1 MDGDGF
7 CGNHDHFSETRRM
20 MAKAK
25 LKRQGWRQIKLPGH
39 QGKEWICPE
48 CIKWLTAKGW
58 WPGPYPN
65 EEKP

>member
-1 MDGDGF
+1 
-7 CGNHDHFSETRRM
+7 M